1 MAKKLTKID
10 QQRINFLNNID
21 FSDWKINN
29 QVNIHDWYKWDY
41 RQVFTRYHDVMF
53 DYYKR
58 KSDEEFVKKWWF
70 AMVHKNIQKDVN
82 FHEYPVTNQKADFTI
97 DWDSAAHKIINEAKN
112 KMYWLFYDLEEL
124 RKKM

>member
-10 QQRINFLNNID
+10 QQRIDFLNNID

-97 DWDSAAHKIINEAKN
+97 DSAQLTQMKLNMHYKKICPQNN
-112 KMYWLFYDLEEL
+112 WLNLL
-124 RKKM
+124 